1 MSVLDEIRA
10 AEEKAAQV
18 KENAKAECAEALR
31 ASEFEARREA
41 AKIVADAQEKAKQIS
56 AEAKIAY
63 ESAEKKFATEL
74 KDEKDRLTVLAT
86 ANRKETADFAISL
99 L

>member
-41 AKIVADAQEKAKQIS
+41 AKLVADAHQKAKQIS
-56 AEAKIAY
+56 ADAQTAY
-63 ESAEKKFATEL
+63 EAAEKKFAAEL